1 MAIIIFIYF
10 ASLGGG
16 QAVLPT
22 FLLGLF
28 MGKYL
33 AEHENN
39 RDVTM
44 KLRTVAYAFITPIF
58 FIISGMNVSF
68 PLILAT
74 FGLFSTLFILKMVM
88 KFAGVYLL
96 ACKYIP
102 GGAMYST
109 LLMSTGLTFGT
120 IASVFGLQMGLINQ
134 GQYSVLVGVVIASA
148 VIPTVIAQK
157 WYRPVHS
164 EDMPIV

>member
-1 MAIIIFIYF
+1 
-10 ASLGGG
+10 
-16 QAVLPT
+16 
-22 FLLGLF
+22 
-28 MGKYL
+28 
-33 AEHENN
+33 
-39 RDVTM
+39 
-44 KLRTVAYAFITPIF
+44 
-58 FIISGMNVSF
+58 MNVSF

-109 LLMSTGLTFGT
+109 LLLSTGGLTFGT
-120 IASVFGLQMGLINQ
+120 IASLYGLQMGLITQ
-134 GQYSVLVGVVIASA
+134 GQYSVLVGVIIASA
-148 VIPTVIAQK
+148 VIPTVIAHK
-157 WYRPVHS
+157 WYRPVYS